1 MRPPSGAWVPDK
13 QKVRGDAVAQKFYVT
28 DTDLSERFPLY
39 TRANVGEVFPDPV
52 TPLTSSRMLFLTE
65 EGWRDAWARMGAM
78 ELAEFPAE
86 EFCQLGVVGGYCY
99 LNASLIRLFG
109 ERSPGLSWRDMDA
122 AFFGVSP
129 GIPDYVEM
137 PGDVRPDLSE
147 KVGATFGWVLS
158 QTCLSDL
165 EGLTEHRE
173 LTKRIRNERPD
184 LSSLDERALWARF
197 DDLVVLQRPLF
208 GEHIFTS
215 FLATLPVGIITAVA
229 NAVGRPDLMMTI
241 ISGIGEVD
249 SAAPSMAMW
258 AMGRSVNASP
268 ELTSIFDGDVHDVL
282 AKLST
287 SGSADAVAF
296 KNEFDAF
303 LHEFGSR
310 GPNEWEA
317 RSPSWE
323 TRPEL
328 ALSAIERMRVAPA
341 GMDPNA
347 QNVLRADQREVASA
361 ELLAM
366 VEADPATHGQL
377 AAAITSSHAWLP
389 GRERSKTNNI
399 RLIHEQ
405 RMALR
410 ELGRRMVANGAF
422 DEIEDFGFV
431 KYEEA
436 ETLLSDPHALT
447 EEIRTRRTDY
457 RKLLELEPPFLFV
470 GSTEGPSTWT
480 RRDAPGAAMLGAGD
494 TLQGVPGCPGIA
506 EGRARVILDSN
517 DPTAL
522 EPGDILVAPIT
533 DPSWTPLF
541 VPAAGVIVDVGAP
554 MSHAVIVSRELGI
567 PCVVSATGGTRR
579 IPDGARVRVDGG
591 TGTVTVLSLPS

>member
-1 MRPPSGAWVPDK
+1 MI
-13 QKVRGDAVAQKFYVT
+13 RGTAVAEKFYVT
-28 DTDLSERFPLY
+28 DSELSERFPLY

-52 TPLTSSRMLFLTE
+52 TPLTSSRLLFLSE
-65 EGWRDAWARMGAM
+65 LGWRDAWDRMGAF
-78 ELAEFPAE
+78 ELGEFPAE

-122 AFFGVSP
+122 TFFGVSP
-129 GIPDYVEM
+129 GIPDYAEM
-137 PGDVRPDLSE
+137 PGDVRPDLTE

-158 QTCLSDL
+158 QAHVNDL
-165 EGLTEHRE
+165 EGLTEHRT
-173 LTKRIRNERPD
+173 LTKQVREDRPD
-184 LSSLDERALWARF
+184 LASLDERALWDRF
-197 DDLVVLQRPLF
+197 DELVELQRPLF
-208 GEHIFTS
+208 AQHIFTT

-229 NAVGRPDLMMTI
+229 TAVGRPDLIMTI
-241 ISGIGEVD
+241 ISGIGDVD

-258 AMGRSVNASP
+258 AMGRTVAASP
-268 ELTSIFDGDVHDVL
+268 ELTAIFDGDVHDVL
-282 AKLST
+282 AKLT
-287 SGSADAVAF
+287 ASGSAD
-296 KNEFDAF
+296 DTAF
-303 LHEFGSR
+303 LADFDGFVHEFGSR

-341 GMDPNA
+341 SMDPNG
-347 QNVLRADQREVASA
+347 QNAIRAAQREAASA

-366 VEADPATHGQL
+366 VEGDPATHGQL
-377 AAAITSSHAWLP
+377 AAGIAASHAWLP

-399 RLIHEQ
+399 RLIHEH

-410 ELGRRMVANGAF
+410 ELGRRMVAKGAF

-431 KYEEA
+431 QYDEG

-447 EEIRTRRTDY
+447 AAIRERRTGY
-457 RKLLELEPPFLFV
+457 RALLELEPPFLFV
-470 GSTEGPSTWT
+470 GSTEGPATWT
-480 RRDAPGAAMLGAGD
+480 RRDAAGVVKLGVGESL
-494 TLQGVPGCPGIA
+494 TGVPGCAGVA

-541 VPAAGVIVDVGAP
+541 VPAAAVVVDVGAP
-554 MSHAVIVSRELGI
+554 LSHAIIVSRELGI
-567 PCVVSATGGTRR
+567 PCVVSATGGTRS
-579 IPDGARVRVDGG
+579 IPDGALVRVDGG
-591 TGTVTVLSLPS
+591 AGTVTVLALPS